1 MTLLHHA
8 LLVLALLALG
18 AAALRAASA
27 LAPEGLER
35 VLVAAVLGAA
45 TVVAQTLLLALVGLG
60 SSPVVLTLAAGVT
73 WLAARA
79 LLPDPAVRPVDE
91 FARATASAP
100 AAMRLG
106 VGVAAGALLA
116 LVFFFLRHPA
126 LGIDGTAYHLPE
138 IVNWVHSG
146 RPGAEVQ
153 PSEDFPTGAYP
164 LTHEILLAWSM
175 GLSRSFVPIAL
186 ATPAMLALLAAAG
199 WMGLRRLGVAAAV
212 AALAILA
219 VVVSPSIVGSLN
231 SPKNDLAALT
241 WLVVAAALCVLAVR
255 RPPLLAVAILAAGLS
270 LGTKTTTAPLVV
282 MVLAGALYLSRRRG
296 VPLPARGL
304 LVAASVAAVAV
315 GGVWYLRNLIAH
327 GSPLWPLLTTP
338 WSDPAPEALS
348 RLTTSF
354 VDRPIASLEGR
365 TGAYADG
372 LAGGLILL
380 TAGMLA
386 WLLARRRAVVL
397 ASVATAVA
405 TLAWLCAPYTGLA
418 TDAYVDLSLY
428 VIRYLMPAVSAGA
441 VTLALASR
449 DGGRRGIVAIA
460 ALVLAAA
467 WSTLASLGLGYPL
480 MPSAR
485 LLGAGALAGVGLA
498 VAVRLAAR
506 VRPVLHGMAG
516 AAAVIVAVGL
526 SVASSGYV
534 ERHARTDAT
543 FATPVIAWL
552 TGQQGFRDGNAPI
565 SFSPQ
570 VIGPLAGDRLSH
582 DVRLIPGQAS
592 CREVRARAREG
603 YVVVRDL
610 PALARTYLEPYRAG
624 ECLAGE
630 RAIFRG
636 GDLRV
641 YRLPAG
647 QRQP

>member
-60 SSPVVLTLAAGVT
+60 SSPVVLTLAAAVT

-79 LLPDPAVRPVDE
+79 LLPEPAVRPLDE

-186 ATPAMLALLAAAG
+186 ATPAMLALLAAGA

-219 VVVSPSIVGSLN
+219 VVVSPSIIGSLN

-241 WLVVAAALCVLAVR
+241 WLVVAAALCVAAVR

-315 GGVWYLRNLIAH
+315 GGLWYLRNLVSH

-348 RLTTSF
+348 RITTSF
-354 VDRPIASLEGR
+354 VDRPIA
-365 TGAYADG
+365 
-372 LAGGLILL
+372 
-380 TAGMLA
+380 
-386 WLLARRRAVVL
+386 
-397 ASVATAVA
+397 
-405 TLAWLCAPYTGLA
+405 
-418 TDAYVDLSLY
+418 
-428 VIRYLMPAVSAGA
+428 
-441 VTLALASR
+441 
-449 DGGRRGIVAIA
+449 
-460 ALVLAAA
+460 
-467 WSTLASLGLGYPL
+467 
-480 MPSAR
+480 
-485 LLGAGALAGVGLA
+485 
-498 VAVRLAAR
+498 
-506 VRPVLHGMAG
+506 
-516 AAAVIVAVGL
+516 
-526 SVASSGYV
+526 
-534 ERHARTDAT
+534 
-543 FATPVIAWL
+543 
-552 TGQQGFRDGNAPI
+552 
-565 SFSPQ
+565 
-570 VIGPLAGDRLSH
+570 
-582 DVRLIPGQAS
+582 
-592 CREVRARAREG
+592 
-603 YVVVRDL
+603 
-610 PALARTYLEPYRAG
+610 
-624 ECLAGE
+624 
-630 RAIFRG
+630 
-636 GDLRV
+636 
-641 YRLPAG
+641 
-647 QRQP
+647 